1 MRTFWCAAVLTAG
14 CLMAWPVSAQQ
25 MYKCG
30 NNYQDR
36 PCADQDVQ
44 SRYSAGRFDIAQVHP
59 DTDKD
64 CAIMAGE
71 VMPYWTRMRNGET
84 VEKLRDEYDA
94 KPVGRSEKSA
104 MRDLLIMLRGV
115 TGSPTEVRG
124 EMERRCMDNKRRR
137 GLITERDIENA
148 RARARAA
155 ADPPVSPY
163 AAADAQL
170 KARMQAEQMQY
181 EIQGRREQQEA
192 ARAAAAAAAA
202 ARR

>member
-1 MRTFWCAAVLTAG
+1 MRIFWCAAVAVAG
-14 CLMAWPVSAQQ
+14 LLMAGSASAQQ
-25 MYKCG
+25 MFRCG

-36 PCADQDVQ
+36 PCADVDLQ
-44 SRYSAGRFDIAQVHP
+44 SRYSVGRFDVAQVNP

-64 CAIMAGE
+64 CAAMAGE

-155 ADPPVSPY
+155 ADPPVSPF
-163 AAADAQL
+163 AADDARL